1 MLLRLIAPL
10 IFLGLSCKGYA
21 QNVFPE
27 LFTGCNTDQF
37 ALEGDSLTA
46 HHDVIKFVE
55 LLKGHLGKKT
65 VDQLRGT
72 LKLQVIVDLE
82 GSSCLLS
89 MENLTNKKTSK
100 LRLKELVDGK
110 VRWEPPSKKVAALI
124 VLDFE
129 ELGIRYRRLGM
140 NGKRGWHYIQ

>member
-1 MLLRLIAPL
+1 MLLRILTPL
-10 IFLGLSCKGYA
+10 IFLSLSCKACA

-46 HHDVIKFVE
+46 HHDAVKFVE
-55 LLKGHLGKKT
+55 LLKVQLGRKT
-65 VDQLRGT
+65 LDQLRGT

-89 MENLTNKKTSK
+89 VENVTNKKTSK
-100 LRLKELVDGK
+100 LRLKELVDK
-110 VRWEPPSKKVAALI
+110 QVRWEPPSQKVAALI
-124 VLDFE
+124 VLEFE

>member
-1 MLLRLIAPL
+1 MKLTLLVPL
-10 IFLGLSCKGYA
+10 AILGSTCECSA

-27 LFTGCNTDQF
+27 RFTGCVTDQF

-46 HHDVIKFVE
+46 HHDAIKFVE
-55 LLKGHLGKKT
+55 LLKEHLGSKT
-65 VDQLRGT
+65 VRQLRGT

-89 MENLTNKKTSK
+89 VENVTNKKTSK
-100 LRLKELVDGK
+100 LRLKELVDK
-110 VRWEPPSKKVAALI
+110 KMRWEPPSQKVAALI
-124 VLDFE
+124 VLEFE